1 MGHAVARTR
10 VPTQRLAPAGVTRAL
25 WTIVVLLSLIG
36 VAVVMRRTFAI
47 LAPAAVPA
55 PRGAPAVA
63 ALDAGFRRHAVLTTI
78 HIIPGLL
85 FILLGPLQFVR
96 RLRNRRPR
104 LHRWTGRVA
113 VASGMIIGSTA
124 LVMSPQMAIGGISE
138 TFATTFFAI
147 FFLVAL
153 VKGFLA
159 VRRRDFASHREWMI
173 RAYAIGLA
181 VTTIRPIVGI
191 LFATSKLTHLTPHD
205 FFGAAFWLGFSM
217 HAVAAEVW
225 INMTRPRPRTD
236 SLNTTEPKKSRRL
249 GVLGVKT

>member
-1 MGHAVARTR
+1 MGHAVVRTR

-25 WTIVVLLSLIG
+25 WAMIVLLSLIG

-47 LAPAAVPA
+47 LAPAAVPV
-55 PRGAPAVA
+55 PRGAPDVA
-63 ALDAGFRRHAVLTTI
+63 ALDAGFRRHALLTMM

-113 VASGMIIGSTA
+113 VASGLIVGSTA
-124 LVMSPQMAIGGISE
+124 LVMSPQMSIGGISE
-138 TFATTFFAI
+138 TFATTFFGI

-159 VRRRDFASHREWMI
+159 IRRRDFTMHREWMI

-181 VTTIRPIVGI
+181 VTTIRPIVGV

-217 HAVAAEVW
+217 QAVAAEVW
-225 INMTRPRPRTD
+225 INTTRPRVKGD
-236 SLNTTEPKKSRRL
+236 SLTVAAP
-249 GVLGVKT
+249 